1 MAPRV
6 SLLKSS
12 GYRRPRIYGQV
23 SEIKKESHL
32 ACDDSL
38 PLLEGPPPHALPGGP
53 ETKMK
58 KTPLALVKE
67 RFESKEKLAA
77 AVEKLATK
85 ELWLDRTSSAK
96 GLARVSNTKLLH
108 LHDVLAAVKKDFG
121 SRDKLIGAI
130 LEAENRTKDAGY
142 KSRLES
148 YPLPRLL
155 DQQRAASARKAKA
168 AAKPPAKKAAKKAA
182 KKPAAAKAASA

>member
-1 MAPRV
+1 
-6 SLLKSS
+6 LL
-12 GYRRPRIYGQV
+12 
-23 SEIKKESHL
+23 
-32 ACDDSL
+32 
-38 PLLEGPPPHALPGGP
+38 GGP

-67 RFESKEKLAA
+67 RFESKEKLAT

-85 ELWLDRTSSAK
+85 ELWLDRSSSAK

-108 LHDVLAAVKKDFG
+108 LHDVLTAVKKDFG

-130 LEAENRTKDAGY
+130 LEAENRSKDAGY
-142 KSRLES
+142 KARLEK

-155 DQQRAASARKAKA
+155 DQHRAADARKAKS
-168 AAKPPAKKAAKKAA
+168 AAKPAAKKPAK
-182 KKPAAAKAASA
+182 KKPAAAKSKSAAKSASA